1 MKRPNRK
8 FEKYWYMGITAFLVL
23 AAASAVLM
31 LFANIH
37 VLGSALSAVNSA
49 LFPVYIGLIIA
60 YLLSP
65 LVNKAE
71 KFIFIPLIRK
81 VIKKNQKTK
90 EIARGISVTFVLLAA
105 ILIIFCLT
113 MMVVPEVVNSISSL
127 ISNLP
132 GYYQNMLVWGEN
144 IFKSNPKLTE
154 LFQTYSSVIYERL
167 LSWLQNII
175 LPSSTRVLNVLTDGV
190 VNAVNV
196 VVNVFIGLIV
206 SIYLM
211 ASKENFCALGKRLMY
226 TALPYKRVNA
236 ILEVL
241 RETHTVFAKFISG
254 KIVDSLIVGVLTFII
269 MSIAGI
275 PYTMLISV
283 IIGVTNVIPFFGQ
296 YIGIVPS
303 AILVFIANPVKGVV
317 FLILIIILMQFDGN
331 ILGPKILGDSIGL
344 KSFWILFSILFF
356 GSLFGLLGMLCAV
369 PVFAILYRMTK
380 RWSAGRLAKKKMPT
394 ETEFY
399 CHPEEF
405 LEDFSE
411 EVPEKITEDME

>member
-1 MKRPNRK
+1 MKRPNHK
-8 FEKYWYMGITAFLVL
+8 FEKYWYAGITAFLVL
-23 AAASAVLM
+23 AAALAVWM
-31 LFANIH
+31 IFANLH
-37 VLGSALSAVNSA
+37 VLGGVLSAVNSA
-49 LFPVYIGLIIA
+49 LFPIYIGVIIA

-81 VIKKNQKTK
+81 ICKKDQKTK
-90 EIARGISVTFVLLAA
+90 DIARGFSVALVLLAA
-105 ILIIFCLT
+105 ILILFCLA

-132 GYYQNMLVWGEN
+132 GYYQNLLAWGEEL
-144 IFKSNPKLTE
+144 FKSNPKVTG
-154 LFQTYSSVIYERL
+154 LFQTYSKVIYEKL
-167 LSWLQNII
+167 LLWLQNII
-175 LPSSTRVLNVLTDGV
+175 LPNSTRVLNMLTDGV

-196 VVNVFIGLIV
+196 LVNVFIGIIV

-226 TALPYKRVNA
+226 TVLPSKRINA

-241 RETHTVFAKFISG
+241 RETHTIFAKFISG

-275 PYTMLISV
+275 PYTILISV

-303 AILVFIANPVKGVV
+303 AILVFIANPVKGVI
-317 FLILIIILMQFDGN
+317 FLVLIIILMQFDGN

-356 GSLFGLLGMLCAV
+356 GSLFGLLGMICAV
-369 PVFAILYRMTK
+369 PVFAIIYRMTK
-380 RWSAGRLAKKKMPT
+380 RWSAGRLARKKMPT

-399 CHPEEF
+399 CHPEE
-405 LEDFSE
+405 LE
-411 EVPEKITEDME
+411 EDDGE

>member
-1 MKRPNRK
+1 MKRPNHK
-8 FEKYWYMGITAFLVL
+8 FEKYWYAGITAFLVL
-23 AAASAVLM
+23 AAALAVWM
-31 LFANIH
+31 VFANLH
-37 VLGSALSAVNSA
+37 VLGGVLSAVNSA
-49 LFPVYIGLIIA
+49 LFPIYIGIIIA

-81 VIKKNQKTK
+81 FVKKDKKTK
-90 EIARGISVTFVLLAA
+90 EIARGFSVAFVLLAA
-105 ILIIFCLT
+105 ILIIFCLA

-132 GYYQNMLVWGEN
+132 GYYQNLLVWGED
-144 IFKSNPKLTE
+144 IFKSNPKLTG
-154 LFQTYSSVIYERL
+154 LFQTYSKVIYEKL
-167 LSWLQNII
+167 LLWLQNII
-175 LPSSTRVLNVLTDGV
+175 LPNSTRVLNMLTDGV

-196 VVNVFIGLIV
+196 LVNVFIGLIV

-211 ASKENFCALGKRLMY
+211 SSKENFCALGKRLMY
-226 TALPYKRVNA
+226 TVLSYKRVNA

-241 RETHTVFAKFISG
+241 SETHTIFAKFISG

-275 PYTMLISV
+275 PYTILISV
-283 IIGVTNVIPFFGQ
+283 IIGVTNIIPFFGQ

-303 AILVFIANPVKGVV
+303 AILVFIANPVKGVI
-317 FLILIIILMQFDGN
+317 FLVLIIILMQFDGN

-356 GSLFGLLGMLCAV
+356 GSLFGLLGMICAV
-369 PVFAILYRMTK
+369 PVFAIIYRMTK
-380 RWSAGRLAKKKMPT
+380 RWSAGRLARKRCRQRRNFT
-394 ETEFY
+394 VIRR
-399 CHPEEF
+399 
-405 LEDFSE
+405 S
-411 EVPEKITEDME
+411 